1 MCNFALTVKGL
12 SYCVKDGANKK
23 IIFDDTSFS
32 IESSSMFVLYGRSGV
47 GKTTLLRLIT
57 GIEMPDSGSIF
68 IDGEEITGV
77 RQKRLAQL
85 RLTKMGIVFQDFN
98 LIERLTVYENLEL
111 PLVFAKMSKSKRHLK
126 IEQALDK
133 VGISN
138 LIQQPVFVLSGG
150 EKQRVAVAR
159 SMINNPCIILADEP
173 TGSLDEE
180 NERNLI
186 NLFDSLNYDLGT
198 AFFIVSHNPNLISHY
213 ANRLT
218 IRDKKVIAG

>member
-1 MCNFALTVKGL
+1 MCNFALMVKGL

-47 GKTTLLRLIT
+47 GKTTLLRLLT
-57 GIEMPDSGSIF
+57 GIEVPDSGSIV
-68 IDGEEITGV
+68 IDGEEIAKV

-111 PLVFAKMSKSKRHLK
+111 PLIFAKVSKNKRNLK
-126 IEQALDK
+126 IEQALEK
-133 VGISN
+133 VGISD
-138 LIQQPVFVLSGG
+138 LIHQPVFVLSGG

-180 NERNLI
+180 NEKNLI
-186 NLFDSLNYDLGT
+186 NLFDSLNHNLGT
-198 AFFIVSHNPNLISHY
+198 AFFIVSHNSNLINHY
-213 ANRLT
+213 TNRLT